1 MILLSFLGL
10 QELIL
15 LAIIG
20 AMFVLPILALVD
32 IVKSDFKES
41 NTKIM
46 WVLIVLLL
54 PIFGSIVYFVIGR
67 DQKMSH

>member
-15 LAIIG
+15 LVIIG
-20 AMFVLPILALVD
+20 AMFALPILALVD

-67 DQKMSH
+67 GQKVSH